1 VPRRL
6 VLLILFVLV
15 AALLLYVPLPI
26 PPTYAGRTIENA
38 GHTPLFLVGTLFVL
52 TILRHDFRVDG
63 LRLYALAGV
72 IGAVAGVASEAI
84 QKPLRRD
91 ASWEDVLADCVG
103 VLLALALH
111 AAFDRR
117 SAFRG
122 TTRAAALLII
132 AGCVT
137 AYLAPVVTMVRAY
150 VHRNGQFPVLAD
162 FHASIEI
169 AWVVG
174 YGSRRTLQNG
184 VLDVEFEAD
193 PFPGI
198 SFYEP
203 VPDWRGLKTLVI
215 DVENPDEAPLQLVV
229 RVHDIG
235 HSLAYADRF
244 NRIVNLAPGERRTVE
259 VALEDVQ
266 RAPRNRLM
274 NMTQISDVTLFRG
287 QRSGSRHLR
296 LYSMR
301 LQ

>member
-15 AALLLYVPLPI
+15 AALLLFVQLPI

-52 TILRHDFRVDG
+52 AILRHDFRLHG
-63 LRLYALAGV
+63 FALYALAAL
-72 IGAVAGVASEAI
+72 IGTGAGVLSEVI
-84 QKPLRRD
+84 QKPMQRD
-91 ASWEDVLADCVG
+91 PSWEDVLADSVG
-103 VLLALALH
+103 VVLALALY
-111 AAFDRR
+111 AIFDRR
-117 SAFRG
+117 TAFRG
-122 TTRAAALLII
+122 SARITALLIV

-137 AYLAPVVTMVRAY
+137 AYLAPVVTMVHAY

-162 FHASIEI
+162 FHSSIES
-169 AWVVG
+169 AWLVG
-174 YGSRRTLQNG
+174 YGAHRTIRNG

-203 VPDWRGLKTLVI
+203 VRDWRGFKTLVI
-215 DVENPDEAPLQLVV
+215 EVENPDEAPLHLVV

-235 HSLAYADRF
+235 HSKAYADRF
-244 NRIVNLAPGERRTVE
+244 NRVFNLAPGERRTLE
-259 VALEDVQ
+259 VALEDVE

>member
-1 VPRRL
+1 MPRRL

-15 AALLLYVPLPI
+15 AALLLYVQLPI

-52 TILRHDFRVDG
+52 AILRHDFRLHGFALYG
-63 LRLYALAGV
+63 LAALIGMAAGLL
-72 IGAVAGVASEAI
+72 SEVM
-84 QKPLRRD
+84 QKPLHRD
-91 ASWEDVLADCVG
+91 PSWEDVLADCVG
-103 VLLALALH
+103 VLLALALY
-111 AAFDRR
+111 AVFDRR

-122 TTRAAALLII
+122 TTRAVALLIV

-162 FHASIEI
+162 FHAPIET

-174 YGSRRTLQNG
+174 YGTHRTLRDG
-184 VLDVEFEAD
+184 VLDAEFSAD

-203 VPDWRGLKTLVI
+203 VPDWRGFKTLVM

-235 HSLAYADRF
+235 HSKAYADRF
-244 NRIVNLAPGERRTVE
+244 NRVYNLAPGERRTLE